1 MLVSK
6 VIKCLVL
13 VTAVAGYN
21 YCSANIVE
29 KMTALFFLA
38 GIASADHDGCHNKD
52 GSRCMDYATTNSST
66 TNAGYSMSSNMMV
79 SVGLPAAFVTYH
91 AIKPI
96 VGIVGRGANDLYK
109 VLTGKNE

>member
-6 VIKCLVL
+6 VIRCSIL
-13 VTAVAGYN
+13 VTAIASYN
-21 YCSANIVE
+21 YCSANIV
-29 KMTALFFLA
+29 KDVAALLFLA
-38 GIASADHDGCHNKD
+38 GIASSDHGGCHNENGTK
-52 GSRCMDYATTNSST
+52 CMVSAPTNTST
-66 TNAGYSMSSNMMV
+66 TNAGYSMSPNMLV

-96 VGIVGRGANDLYK
+96 VDIVGRGANDLYT